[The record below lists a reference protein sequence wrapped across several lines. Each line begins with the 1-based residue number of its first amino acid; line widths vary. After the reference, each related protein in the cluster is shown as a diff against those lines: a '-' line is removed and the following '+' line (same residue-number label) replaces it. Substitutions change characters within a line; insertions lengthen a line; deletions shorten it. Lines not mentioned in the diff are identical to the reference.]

1 MIIVKDYYKLLL
13 TIEGKEIADAI
24 DIKIVDLSIIEEA
37 GVRLPTMELIFECIK
52 QDIIA
57 LLHEGSELKI
67 SLETDGEYNSGYTLE
82 ETFFLL
88 SPSIS
93 YNGHNMWRVRL
104 VGIHK
109 CHPQWIK
116 PVHGIQKPPLNSKK
130 MLLDKLSVFGKIDV
144 LWPKDPP
151 DDMNWIAN
159 GQTLCQYIQDI
170 WLHANLMPSA
180 LLCAPTHAG
189 FRLYDMDTL
198 ISLPPRWEA
207 NYQGVPIPSKIIY
220 EPMYE
225 VETRTAL
232 VNTLGAKG
240 MERNIYNA
248 DKGELTKETHNR
260 ALKLVQTP
268 RDNVSDKQAKNYNP
282 TVFQSR
288 NVHSNWAKCYDHN
301 TLFLKYLST
310 MKTTILFSDCI
321 KDIHPLDTVM
331 FFERT
336 LDREDPSLILQSTEQ
351 NSGLYIV
358 TKVSRRLV
366 NNTIRTLVEMCRES
380 SVLKG

>member
-13 TIEGKEIADAI
+13 TIAGQEFADAN
-24 DIKIVDLSIIEEA
+24 DIKIIDLSIIEEA
-37 GVRLPTMELIFECIK
+37 GLRLPTMELVFDCIK

-67 SLETDGEYNSGYTLE
+67 SLETDGDYNSGYTLE

-88 SPSIS
+88 NPSIS

-116 PVHGIQKPPLNSKK
+116 PQHGIQTQPLNSKE
-130 MLLDKLSVFGKIDV
+130 MLTDKASVFGKVD
-144 LWPKDPP
+144 LMWSKDPS
-151 DDMNWIAN
+151 DTMNWIAN

-170 WLHANLMPSA
+170 WLHADLMPST
-180 LLCAPTHAG
+180 LLCAATHDG
-189 FRLYDMDTL
+189 FRMYDMDTL
-198 ISLPPRWEA
+198 VKSDPRWEA
-207 NYQGVPIPSKIIY
+207 NYQGTPVPSKIIY

-240 MERNIYNA
+240 IERNIYNT
-248 DKGELTKETHNR
+248 DKGEITKETHDR
-260 ALKLVQTP
+260 SLKLVQTP
-268 RDNVSDKQAKNYNP
+268 RDNVSDQQAKNYNP
-282 TVFQSR
+282 TIFQSR
-288 NVHSNWAKCYDHN
+288 NVHSNWSKCYDHN

-321 KDIHPLDTVM
+321 KGIHPLDTVM
-331 FFERT
+331 FFERA
-336 LDREDPSLILQSTEQ
+336 LDNTNAMQSTEQ

>member
-13 TIEGKEIADAI
+13 TIAGQEFADAN
-24 DIKIVDLSIIEEA
+24 DIKIIDLSIIEEA
-37 GVRLPTMELIFECIK
+37 GIRLPTMELIFDCVK

-57 LLHEGSELKI
+57 LLHEGSELKV

-88 SPSIS
+88 NPSIS

-116 PVHGIQKPPLNSKK
+116 PQHGIQIPPLNSKK
-130 MLLDKLSVFGKIDV
+130 MLISKVGVFGGVD
-144 LWPKDPP
+144 LMWPGDPP
-151 DDMNWIAN
+151 DTMHWIAN

-170 WLHANLMPSA
+170 WLHADLMPSA
-180 LLCAPTHAG
+180 LLCAATHAG
-189 FRLYDMDTL
+189 FRMYDMDIL
-198 ISLPPRWEA
+198 VKSGPRWEA
-207 NYQGVPIPSKIIY
+207 NYQGVPNPSKIIY
-220 EPMYE
+220 EPLYE
-225 VETRTAL
+225 VETRTAM

-240 MERNIYNA
+240 MDRNIYHT
-248 DKGELTKETHNR
+248 DKGKLAKETHDR
-260 ALKLVQTP
+260 SLKLVQTP
-268 RDNVSDKQAKNYNP
+268 RDNVSGQQPKNYNP

-288 NVHSNWAKCYDHN
+288 NVHSNWGKCYDHN

-321 KDIHPLDTVM
+321 KAIHPLDTVM
-331 FFERT
+331 FFERV
-336 LDREDPSLILQSTEQ
+336 LDDHGQILQSTEQ

-380 SVLKG
+380 AVLKG